1 MHRRFLLVL
10 LGVVL
15 TISLAPKPLAWA
27 AFPVAA
33 PGAFPIAL
41 VSNVYAEFLPTVAA
55 DARSNYVVAWVRF
68 VFAEKRYEVVAR
80 RFSPDGQPAGS
91 ILPVTGA
98 SNSIFAL
105 AVNSRGDFVVVWQS
119 LDQLGTIRGYPLR
132 ARLFT
137 SGTVSPEI
145 ELSGRGAGGLLVAGL
160 DRGDNFAVA
169 WVRPSGDFLVRRFN
183 SQGMP
188 LGRELS
194 PTDLGD
200 PTASSPSLTMQ
211 DDGSFTMVWHSDSS
225 GSYGTLVGRRFGPT
239 GRPAGDELQINQDP
253 LRDTRTVVA
262 AMMMDGGLMV
272 AWDRCDYSNLTIP
285 CEVRARRF
293 GADLLPVAGELTVSP
308 ADGRSHFEPAIAA
321 GGADGYSAVAW
332 ESCSSFAV
340 DCKISVQLYD
350 PAGSPAP
357 DMERLELDDNLGDAA
372 VAGGAGGFMVVF
384 TAFACDNTSPDCH
397 GTAPEGA
404 YGWRF
409 LFPRQGRS

>member
-1 MHRRFLLVL
+1 M
-10 LGVVL
+10 L

-33 PGAFPIAL
+33 PSAFPVAL
-41 VSNVYAEFLPTVAA
+41 TAHTYAQFTPSIAA
-55 DARSNYVVAWVRF
+55 DARGNYVVAWTRL
-68 VFAEKRYEVVAR
+68 VFAEERYEVVAR

-91 ILPVTGA
+91 ILPVTGDCNA
-98 SNSIFAL
+98 TFAL
-105 AVNSRGDFVVVWQS
+105 AVSSLGDFVVVWQGA
-119 LDQLGTIRGYPLR
+119 DHLGNTHGFPLR

-137 SGTVSPEI
+137 AASVSPEI
-145 ELSGRGAGGLLVAGL
+145 ELSGPRAIGLFVAGI

-169 WVRPSGDFLVRRFN
+169 WTQPSGSFVMRRFN
-183 SQGMP
+183 RQGMP
-188 LGRELS
+188 LGRELA

-200 PTASSPSLTMQ
+200 PTASSPSLTVQ
-211 DDGSFTMVWHSDSS
+211 DDGSYTMVWHSDS
-225 GSYGTLVGRRFGPT
+225 GGPYGTLLGRRFSPT
-239 GRPAGDELQINQDP
+239 GRPAGDEVQINQDP

-262 AMMMDGGLMV
+262 AKTTGGGLMV
-272 AWDRCDYSNLTIP
+272 AWDRCNYSDPTIP

-308 ADGRSHFEPAIAA
+308 DDGRSHFEPAIAA

-340 DCKISVQLYD
+340 DCKISVQLYA

-357 DMERLELDDNLGDAA
+357 DMERLELDDSLVDPA
-372 VAGGAGGFMVVF
+372 VAGGAGGFIVVF
-384 TAFACDNTSPDCH
+384 SATACGNPSPDCH
-397 GTAPEGA
+397 DTAPEGA

-409 LFPRQGRS
+409 LFPRQGS